1 MRDKRTGRLFFLV
14 HLLQE
19 RHGPYPLGRPAFVTW
34 LNDQLDQLPG
44 DDGMAKL
51 IDDYPAHLD
60 ALEVST

>member
-1 MRDKRTGRLFFLV
+1 MGVRMV
-14 HLLQE
+14 ME
-19 RHGPYPLGRPAFVTW
+19 SPGRPAFVTW
-34 LNDQLDQLPG
+34 LNDQLDQLQG